1 MAIKRKRKP
10 AAAKT
15 PKVKKLSRD
24 YCGQCELQ
32 QLPAGTYFRVV
43 SKDGKMSKET
53 YTKGYYV
60 PSDKKYECAKHSD
73 IWGNGRAL
81 KGTTKVTTDFFY

>member
-1 MAIKRKRKP
+1 MLKRRKRKTNKLP
-10 AAAKT
+10 PIK
-15 PKVKKLSRD
+15 KVSRD
-24 YCGQCELQ
+24 FCGICELR
-32 QLPAGTYFRVV
+32 QLPADTYFRIIG
-43 SKDGKMSKET
+43 KDGKMSRET
-53 YTKGYYV
+53 YTKGYYI